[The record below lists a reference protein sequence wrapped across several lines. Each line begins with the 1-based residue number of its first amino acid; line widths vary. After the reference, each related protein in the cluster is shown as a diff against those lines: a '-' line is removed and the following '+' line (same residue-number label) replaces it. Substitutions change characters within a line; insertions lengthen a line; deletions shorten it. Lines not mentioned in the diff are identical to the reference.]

1 MPRRAIDGA
10 RGVLIA
16 GAAVVLIAARVAA
29 QVVTQ
34 DHPGQY
40 DRADIE
46 NGSRIYGTQCQQCH
60 GPTGD
65 TIAGVDLRRG
75 LFRTA
80 VSDEDLVRVI
90 TTGVPGAGMPPF
102 RFQPTELTG
111 IIAFIRAGFDVSAT
125 AVKVGHAGRGA
136 ELFAGKAG
144 CTMCHRVAGRGPR
157 LAPDLTE
164 IGLVRSP
171 SALQRTLL
179 DPTASML
186 PINRP
191 VRIVMRDGRSVN
203 GRRVNEDTFSVQ
215 VIDDQ
220 EQLRS
225 IAKADVKDFKVLPT
239 SPMPSYRERLSTDE
253 LADVFAY
260 LLSLKGVRP

>member
-1 MPRRAIDGA
+1 MQILRAI
-10 RGVLIA
+10 GVALAVTLASAFGDAAIA
-16 GAAVVLIAARVAA
+16 DAQIA
-29 QVVTQ
+29 Q

-40 DRADIE
+40 DRMDIE
-46 NGSRIYGTQCQQCH
+46 NGSRVYATQCAQCH

-65 TIAGVDLRRG
+65 TIGGVDLRRG

-90 TTGVPGAGMPPF
+90 TTGVPGAGMPAF
-102 RFQPTELTG
+102 KLQPPEMSG
-111 IIAFIRAGFDVSAT
+111 IVAFIRAGFDVAGT

-136 ELFAGKAG
+136 QLFAGKAA
-144 CTMCHRVAGRGPR
+144 CATCHRVSGRGPR

-179 DPTASML
+179 DPTAAML

-191 VRIVMRDGRSVN
+191 VRVVTRDGRTIK
-203 GRRVNEDTFSVQ
+203 GRRLNEDTYSVQ
-215 VIDDQ
+215 LIDEQ
-220 EQLRS
+220 ERLLS
-225 IAKADVKDFKVLPT
+225 IAKADVTQLEVSTT

-253 LADVFAY
+253 LADVIAY
-260 LLSLKGVRP
+260 LLSLKGVQP

>member
-1 MPRRAIDGA
+1 MRALLSIGP
-10 RGVLIA
+10 LL
-16 GAAVVLIAARVAA
+16 AVILAPVPAAA
-29 QVVTQ
+29 QAVSQ

-40 DRADIE
+40 DRMDIE
-46 NGSRIYGTQCQQCH
+46 NGSRVYAAQCAQCH

-65 TIAGVDLRRG
+65 IIAGVDLRRG

-80 VSDEDLVRVI
+80 VTDEDLVRVI
-90 TTGVPGAGMPPF
+90 GTGVPGKGMPAF
-102 RFQPTELTG
+102 KLQPPEVSG
-111 IIAFIRAGFDVSAT
+111 IVAFIRAGFDVAGT

-136 ELFAGKAG
+136 QLFDGKGG
-144 CTMCHRVAGRGPR
+144 CNACHRVAGRGPR

-179 DPTASML
+179 DPTAAML

-191 VRIVMRDGRSVN
+191 VRVVTRDGRTIK
-203 GRRVNEDTFSVQ
+203 GRRLNEDTYSVQ
-215 VIDDQ
+215 LIDEQ
-220 EQLRS
+220 ERLVS
-225 IAKADVKDFKVLPT
+225 IAKSDVKQLEVGTT

-253 LADVFAY
+253 LADVIAY
-260 LLSLKGVRP
+260 LLSLKGVQP